1 MGSVLTPTVRLFYLV
16 VRARFL
22 HLEVIHNVPI
32 LPLLKLSRMQDRPLL
47 FMGVVGLLAVW
58 SLGAL
63 FPSA

>member
-22 HLEVIHNVPI
+22 HLEVIHHVPI

-47 FMGVVGLLAVW
+47 FMGRCWPACRLEPW
-58 SLGAL
+58 GAL
-63 FPSA
+63 S